1 MYGTFTFAT
10 AQPHTGPDRRV
21 GRSVIVG
28 CAGLLIMAVT
38 CVCFSVTES
47 TWAANVPEFTSLVH
61 VIDVT
66 KRLNEVQK
74 TDKSLDSVLSMW
86 RMNHMLTKL
95 RQTKVNQGAKS
106 SLVEQRTSDWKDK
119 ARAALK
125 MIAIKRADAVAL
137 KVRPKLQAYCTP
149 FPRHSLHV
157 RTMCFAEGRGNGKA
171 EGDDANCRCAHG
183 DGQDQTG
190 RSKRRE
196 TSIVG
201 QSGSRPFW
209 SFHVTIAS
217 VGRAVSI
224 MAVWPLSLWLPLS
237 WA

>member
-1 MYGTFTFAT
+1 MGVRPAEMYGTFTFAGHTT
-10 AQPHTGPDRRV
+10 AQPHTGPNRRV

-38 CVCFSVTES
+38 CMCCGVTES
-47 TWAANVPEFTSLVH
+47 TWAGNVPEFTSLVH

-86 RMNHMLTKL
+86 RMNHMLSKL
-95 RQTKVNQGAKS
+95 RQTKGAKS
-106 SLVEQRTSDWKDK
+106 SLVAQRTSDWKDK

-137 KVRPKLQAYCTP
+137 KVRPKLQAYCIP

-171 EGDDANCRCAHG
+171 EGDDADCRCAHG

-201 QSGSRPFW
+201 QSGSRPCGLFT
-209 SFHVTIAS
+209 SQLH
-217 VGRAVSI
+217 
-224 MAVWPLSLWLPLS
+224 L
-237 WA
+237 